1 MKILSNKNFI
11 RSKFLGRVND
21 IKAVFSLSDIKL
33 VTEVFR
39 KNLRFIVM
47 FSTGKTRVSARLRHF
62 NKFLG
67 LILKIHRDHG
77 SLFVVKW
84 LKASHTAIQRYISGV
99 PYRSLREIEPDLPL
113 PRLINGLPAF
123 IGTMDR
129 KSIRDGHP
137 QTIRLWL
144 SILSFYR
151 VLEAPGKTKLDTI
164 INPFGG
170 DIQQLQYLSFH
181 IDAHIQNLRSLTP
194 ILSMFKISALKVEAL
209 KISFKGGPNV
219 SPAYRGVIPDAIA
232 LFRRPKIVD
241 AIRDYCKIVSSE
253 SFFHLLE
260 RTNQVGRD
268 WWRHT
273 QLGEV
278 IPSTKL
284 YEFSHLSPKGRK
296 IFDDVLGDISD
307 LYSGRL
313 HGIDEPAGKVR
324 IIALVDIWTQSIFSP
339 LHELLFTFLKTL
351 PNDGTFD
358 QDKAFFRAQAKASV
372 SKVVYSVDLS
382 SATDRLPIKIQVEI
396 LNSLFPRTHIG
407 TIWGKILSR
416 SFIVRDSIHDIKAGT
431 LVSYGCGQPMGCLS
445 SWAMLAVTHHFILQH
460 CAFLAHGY
468 QHWNTDYE
476 ILGDDLVIFDK
487 KIYDEYIRLMVH
499 LDVGTNPSK
508 SLVSENLLE
517 TFEFAKRTSVR
528 STDVS
533 GISWKQL
540 ISTRGLKD
548 RINTILN
555 LGVRDLITKPGLLI
569 RLITWSDKSKIR
581 NANDA
586 LTGLCFSLLYHFS
599 EIGIVSFRDAIAYVV
614 DPSKGEDQTFE
625 SLPVSTLLHDVLYL
639 LKYKTSLLKGNPS
652 SPDGRSLSKK
662 DFRTMVVEGGV
673 LPYLGNSLYRN
684 TLGRVFEFE
693 REYLLIPDK
702 FKCELLASIDIF
714 KDLTRVDYL
723 KYPAYAELSSLIDDL
738 AVSLLY
744 RNGSPEDAFDIF
756 GPHVY
761 GLAKNPTISGALEFR
776 DVVDNYIARYSFL
789 KAVRKGKPIKELSL
803 HWLAADLQMSTVVD
817 RSSVYHRAMSVANRE
832 NNSIKVTKH
841 PDNHF
846 RTNFVT
852 HI

>member
-1 MKILSNKNFI
+1 
-11 RSKFLGRVND
+11 
-21 IKAVFSLSDIKL
+21 
-33 VTEVFR
+33 
-39 KNLRFIVM
+39 M

-99 PYRSLREIEPDLPL
+99 PYRSLREIEPELPL

-129 KSIRDGHP
+129 KGIRDGHP

-170 DIQQLQYLSFH
+170 DIQELQYLCFH
-181 IDAHIQNLRSLTP
+181 IDAHIQNLRSSTSLLKMFR
-194 ILSMFKISALKVEAL
+194 LSSLKARAL

-232 LFRRPKIVD
+232 LFRRPKLVQ
-241 AIRDYCKIVSSE
+241 AFRDYCKVTKSD
-253 SFFHLLE
+253 SFFSLLE
-260 RTNQVGRD
+260 RTNSVGRD
-268 WWRHT
+268 WWRHSA
-273 QLGEV
+273 LGSI
-278 IPSTKL
+278 IPTVSLK
-284 YEFSHLSPKGRK
+284 EPCDNPKSQKDFVRTPG
-296 IFDDVLGDISD
+296 DVTD
-307 LYSGRL
+307 LYCGRL

-324 IIALVDIWTQSIFSP
+324 IIALVDIWTQSLLSP
-339 LHELLFTFLKTL
+339 LHDLLFSFLKEL

-358 QDKAFFRAQAKASV
+358 QDKSFFRAQAKARV

-382 SATDRLPIKIQVEI
+382 SATDRLPIKIQEEI
-396 LNSLFPRTHIG
+396 LNSLFPRSSVG
-407 TIWGKILSR
+407 LFWKRILNR
-416 SFIVRDSIHDIKAGT
+416 SFVVREPIHDIKANT
-431 LVSYGCGQPMGCLS
+431 IVSYGCGQPMGCLS

-468 QHWNTDYE
+468 QHWSTDYE
-476 ILGDDLVIFDK
+476 ILGDDLVIFDQ
-487 KIYDEYIRLMVH
+487 KIYDQYIRLMAH

-508 SLVSENLLE
+508 SLVSENLSE
-517 TFEFAKRTSVR
+517 TFEFAKRTSIKGV
-528 STDVS
+528 DVS

-548 RINTILN
+548 RVNTILN
-555 LGVRDLITKPGLLI
+555 FGVRDLITKPGLLV
-569 RLITWSDKSKIR
+569 RLITWSNKSKIR

-599 EIGIVSFRDAIAYVV
+599 EIGVMSFRDAIAYVV

-625 SLPVSTLLHDVLYL
+625 SLPVSTMLHDVFSLF
-639 LKYKTSLLKGNPS
+639 KVKTSLLKGNPS
-652 SPDGRSLSKK
+652 SPDGRSLSKL

-673 LPYLGNSLYRN
+673 IPYLGNALYRN
-684 TLGRVFEFE
+684 SVARLFQFEK
-693 REYLLIPDK
+693 EYLLIPDK
-702 FKCELLASIDIF
+702 FKCELLVSVDIF
-714 KDLTRVDYL
+714 KGLTSKDFL
-723 KYPAYAELSSLIDDL
+723 EYPAYAELSSLVDDL
-738 AVSLLY
+738 AISLLY
-744 RNGSPEDAFDIF
+744 KGGSPEDVFDIM
-756 GPHVY
+756 GPHILDLMKKPDIDRV
-761 GLAKNPTISGALEFR
+761 LKFR
-776 DVVDNYIARYSFL
+776 DIMDSYISRFAFL
-789 KAVRKGKPIKELSL
+789 KAINKGKPIKDLPL
-803 HWLAADLQMSTVVD
+803 HWLASDLQSSVVVD
-817 RSSVYHRAMSVANRE
+817 RSSIYHRVMSEANRE
-832 NNSIKVTKH
+832 NNPIKVTKH

-846 RTNFVT
+846 RTTFKR